1 MKRSK
6 LGYELLGVHVS
17 NSDPSSTKDD
27 GTIHKTDDLSR
38 GSTGFVWSA
47 GFRSRPA
54 VLVSNAG
61 VSFIALLTLL
71 SLDPLDPLDP
81 LEFTKSQHGCS
92 HCSSKRQPQE
102 RCRVALHQTSNQM
115 AAQPWGESALLI
127 VGAPLSFP
135 LAHERKHVQT
145 LHTQPS
151 IR

>member
-27 GTIHKTDDLSR
+27 GSIHKTETDDLSR
-38 GSTGFVWSA
+38 GSIGFVWSV
-47 GFRSRPA
+47 GSRSRPA

-61 VSFIALLTLL
+61 VFFIALLTLL
-71 SLDPLDPLDP
+71 TLLTPSNSP
-81 LEFTKSQHGCS
+81 KVSVSCS

-102 RCRVALHQTSNQM
+102 RCRVALHPTSNQM
-115 AAQPWGESALLI
+115 AAQPWGKSALLI

-151 IR
+151 TR